1 VADPYHGLGFGR
13 ATDRGTKEAWTSDER
28 GLRHDSKTGNDSM
41 TATRSTTDQDPVP
54 VHPGRR
60 SSHPLVRFWR
70 SALGKKWVM
79 AVTGIMLLGFVLFHM
94 LGNLKLYLGAAHLD
108 EYAEWLR
115 TIGEPFAPRGVFLW
129 ILRIGLIGAFF
140 FHIVSAAQLT
150 RLNHRSRPVG
160 YQSPRDYAAAN
171 FASRTMRWTGVIVG
185 LFVIFHLMDLTWG
198 SANPDWQRGDV
209 YENVIH
215 SFQRVPVAIV
225 YIVANIAL
233 AIHIFHG
240 AWSMFQSLGI
250 NNPKWN
256 DARRKFALSFAL
268 VIGIAN
274 VSFPLMVVTGVVS

>member
-1 VADPYHGLGFGR
+1 
-13 ATDRGTKEAWTSDER
+13 
-28 GLRHDSKTGNDSM
+28 
-41 TATRSTTDQDPVP
+41 
-54 VHPGRR
+54 
-60 SSHPLVRFWR
+60 VRFWR
-70 SALGKKWVM
+70 SAVGKKWIM

-94 LGNLKLYLGAAHLD
+94 IGNLKIYLGAVHLD

-115 TIGEPFAPRGVFLW
+115 TIGEPFVPRGVFLW
-129 ILRIGLIGAFF
+129 ILRVGLILAFF
-140 FHIVSAAQLT
+140 GHIVSAAQLT
-150 RLNHRSRPVG
+150 RMNHRSRPVK
-160 YQSPRDYAAAN
+160 YQSPRDYVAAD

-198 SANPDWQRGDV
+198 TVDPGWARGHV
-209 YENVIH
+209 YANVIH

-233 AIHIFHG
+233 AFHIYHG

-256 DARRKFALSFAL
+256 DARRKFALGFAL
-268 VIGIAN
+268 LIGIAN

>member
-1 VADPYHGLGFGR
+1 
-13 ATDRGTKEAWTSDER
+13 
-28 GLRHDSKTGNDSM
+28 M
-41 TATRSTTDQDPVP
+41 TATQSRTEQGPAPVNP
-54 VHPGRR
+54 PRR
-60 SSHPLVRFWR
+60 SGNPLVRFWR
-70 SALGKKWVM
+70 SAVGKKWIM

-94 LGNLKLYLGAAHLD
+94 IGNLKIYLGAVHLD

-115 TIGEPFAPRGVFLW
+115 TIGEPFVPRGVFLW
-129 ILRIGLIGAFF
+129 ILRVGLILAFF
-140 FHIVSAAQLT
+140 GHIVSAAQLT
-150 RLNHRSRPVG
+150 RMNHRSRPVK
-160 YQSPRDYAAAN
+160 YQSPRDYVAAD

-198 SANPDWQRGDV
+198 TVDPGWARGHV
-209 YENVIH
+209 YANVIH

-233 AIHIFHG
+233 AFHIYHG

-256 DARRKFALSFAL
+256 DARRKFALGFAL
-268 VIGIAN
+268 LIGIAN

>member
-1 VADPYHGLGFGR
+1 
-13 ATDRGTKEAWTSDER
+13 
-28 GLRHDSKTGNDSM
+28 M
-41 TATRSTTDQDPVP
+41 TATQSKPEQVPAP
-54 VHPGRR
+54 VHRGRPSR
-60 SSHPLVRFWR
+60 NPVVRFWR
-70 SALGKKWVM
+70 SAIGKKWVM

-94 LGNLKLYLGAAHLD
+94 IGNLKIYLGAAHLD

-115 TIGEPFAPRGVFLW
+115 TIGEPFVPRGVFLW
-129 ILRIGLIGAFF
+129 ILRVGLIGAFF

-150 RLNHRSRPVG
+150 RLNHQSRPMK
-160 YQSPRDYAAAN
+160 YQSPRDYVAAD

-198 SANPDWQRGDV
+198 TVDPGWARGHV
-209 YENVIH
+209 YANVIH

-256 DARRKFALSFAL
+256 DARRKFAIGFAL
-268 VIGIAN
+268 LIGIAN
-274 VSFPLMVVTGVVS
+274 VSFPLLVVTGVVS